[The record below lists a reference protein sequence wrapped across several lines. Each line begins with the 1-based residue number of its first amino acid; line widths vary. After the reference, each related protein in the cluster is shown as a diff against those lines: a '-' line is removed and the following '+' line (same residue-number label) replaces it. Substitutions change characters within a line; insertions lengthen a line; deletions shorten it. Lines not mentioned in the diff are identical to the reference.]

1 MVAGTSGGMLVTRP
15 LTWAASKTTLFVN
28 CDGGLAVELLS
39 GSSTVIMKS
48 SVVAVNSTRSEIQW
62 DHTLSQTGGVN
73 LAPDGLPT
81 ATAAAPLRVRF
92 TLQPKA
98 RLYSFWVSANGCGS
112 SGGVVAGG
120 GPGFD
125 SSRDMHGSCAGR

>member
-15 LTWAASKTTLFVN
+15 LTWAASKKKLFVN

-39 GSSTVIMKS
+39 GSGTVIMKS

-62 DHTLSQTGGVN
+62 DHPASETGGVN
-73 LAPDGLPT
+73 LAPGLPA

-92 TLQPKA
+92 ALQPKA

-125 SSRDMHGSCAGR
+125 SSRDVHGSCAGR